1 VEQPTTCPVSVQS
14 SEPVPVVGADP
25 VDAVEVGR
33 EGVQEFG
40 ASRRWEGLEALAEG
54 LLYLLERH
62 DADPVPLDDSVRSE
76 WRM

>member
-1 VEQPTTCPVSVQS
+1 MRSKS
-14 SEPVPVVGADP
+14 G
-25 VDAVEVGR
+25 

-76 WRM
+76 WRL